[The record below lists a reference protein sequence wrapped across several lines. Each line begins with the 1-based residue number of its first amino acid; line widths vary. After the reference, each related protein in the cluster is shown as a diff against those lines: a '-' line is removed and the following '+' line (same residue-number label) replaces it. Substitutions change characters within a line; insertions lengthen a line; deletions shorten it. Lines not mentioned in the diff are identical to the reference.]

1 MPEIAAEKF
10 CPNASPLANVMIRI
24 IVLASV
30 GRARE
35 WLRLLFTMTHFL

>member
-10 CPNASPLANVMIRI
+10 CPNASVLANARIRR

-35 WLRLLFTMTHFL
+35 